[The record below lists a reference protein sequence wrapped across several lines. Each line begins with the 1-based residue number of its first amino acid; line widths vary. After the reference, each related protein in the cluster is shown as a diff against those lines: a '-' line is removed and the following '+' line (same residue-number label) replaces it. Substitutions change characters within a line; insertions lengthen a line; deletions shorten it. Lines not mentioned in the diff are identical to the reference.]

1 MACLLQVFDGA
12 AYHTHLDNMQ
22 RIRKGTLQV
31 STLPPLPRRNL
42 CLCTSCLL
50 PPNCETKSP
59 LMDVL
64 ISEGH
69 NPACQDPMAICM
81 VDTPFWVYG
90 QLSKVPLGLGTLP

>member
-1 MACLLQVFDGA
+1 
-12 AYHTHLDNMQ
+12 
-22 RIRKGTLQV
+22 
-31 STLPPLPRRNL
+31 
-42 CLCTSCLL
+42 
-50 PPNCETKSP
+50 
-59 LMDVL
+59 MDVL